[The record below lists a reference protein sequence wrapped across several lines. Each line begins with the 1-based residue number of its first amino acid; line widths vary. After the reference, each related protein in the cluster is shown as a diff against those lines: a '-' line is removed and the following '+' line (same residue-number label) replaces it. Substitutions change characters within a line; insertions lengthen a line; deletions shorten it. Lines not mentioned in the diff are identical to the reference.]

1 MSGAKDK
8 GFADRL
14 GTAEKARKAMLER
27 VRAMPSAD
35 DPTVIER
42 KAARQAISAA
52 REVRQAERESDRV
65 AAQARE
71 AEVQLTRQADEQE
84 QRLAKEAAEAIER
97 AQEAERQAALE
108 VGQKA
113 ARDARY
119 AARKARK

>member
-1 MSGAKDK
+1 MSDVKDN

-14 GTAEKARKAMLER
+14 GTAHKARKAMLER

-35 DPTVIER
+35 DPAVTGR

-52 REVRQAERESDRV
+52 REVRLAERESDRI
-65 AAQARE
+65 AAQARK
-71 AEVQLTRQADEQE
+71 AEERLVHEVNEQE
-84 QRLAKEAAEAIER
+84 KRLAKEAAETVER
-97 AQEAERQAALE
+97 AEEADRQAALE
-108 VGQKA
+108 VAQKA